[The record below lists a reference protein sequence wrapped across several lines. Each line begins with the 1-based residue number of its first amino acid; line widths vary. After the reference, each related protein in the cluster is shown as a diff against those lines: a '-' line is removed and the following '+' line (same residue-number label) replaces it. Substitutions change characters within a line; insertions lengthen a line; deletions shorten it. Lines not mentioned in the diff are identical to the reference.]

1 MLSKKRITYSG
12 TTRKEV
18 RVIEI
23 EIIIRYASDL
33 EEGKLK
39 KLLKRVADETKE
51 YPHVK
56 VKICIT

>member
-1 MLSKKRITYSG
+1 MPKKKITKSPD
-12 TTRKEV
+12 
-18 RVIEI
+18 EI
-23 EIIIRYASDL
+23 EIIVKYASNL

-39 KLLKRVADETKE
+39 KLLDRIVDETKE

>member
-1 MLSKKRITYSG
+1 MIC
-12 TTRKEV
+12 V
-18 RVIEI
+18 PAEI

-39 KLLKRVADETKE
+39 KLLKRIVDETKE

>member
-1 MLSKKRITYSG
+1 MIC
-12 TTRKEV
+12 V
-18 RVIEI
+18 PAEI

-39 KLLKRVADETKE
+39 KLLKRIADETKE